1 MVLLIMATLLTAAG
15 TGGDGGAQQA
25 AELARK
31 TLAAELGVAAE
42 AVRVTAVTAVEW
54 PDSSLGCPRKGSQYL
69 PVVTPGHR
77 VVLEA
82 EGRAYTV
89 HVAGAR
95 AVTCR
100 GSSSQPRM
108 VAAVRLADLAR
119 RDLAARLKI
128 DPEEVKTSLLR
139 PRSWPDASLG
149 CPKPEASYAQ
159 VVTPGF
165 LIELEAAGKTYR
177 YHSDLSRVVF
187 CDEG

>member
-128 DPEEVKTSLLR
+128 DPEEVKTSLR
-139 PRSWPDASLG
+139 